1 MYLSRINM
9 YQMYQCT
16 KYFLSQI
23 AQCLSSNI
31 FDSIYKYIC
40 LICKFRSVGWSNPA
54 ILQLHFS
61 YNSVE
66 FHMFSATF
74 QLHFRHISAV
84 QLAKADVRH
93 PIILPFC
100 IFSVFLVFQWKVL
113 CSVRGATSI
122 WDGIISI
129 IQFARKRGSK
139 VWVKAGKF
147 DLLNV
152 FNFSFLHTFN
162 IHLHIRKGNNICLPI
177 FVVDLGNPQPS
188 AASSQEHIRFLISL
202 GAFGQN
208 KVVFYFERKKISAA
222 SSLLNL
228 KNVVWDGFSTTVV

>member
-1 MYLSRINM
+1 MYFSQIAKYIWLNLQMYLSN
-9 YQMYQCT
+9 
-16 KYFLSQI
+16 LQI
-23 AQCLSSNI
+23 SVSRMIQSS
-31 FDSIYKYIC
+31 YISAT
-40 LICKFRSVGWSNPA
+40 FQ
-54 ILQLHFS
+54 LQFS
-61 YNSVE
+61 WIPDVFS
-66 FHMFSATF
+66 HISATF

-177 FVVDLGNPQPS
+177 LVVD
-188 AASSQEHIRFLISL
+188 
-202 GAFGQN
+202 
-208 KVVFYFERKKISAA
+208 
-222 SSLLNL
+222 
-228 KNVVWDGFSTTVV
+228 